1 MIQIAFLIF
10 IIYVG
15 FIITRY
21 PHLESI
27 SGSFYEFEKTKKGL
41 GALFI
46 FWAWS
51 QVFLLIPYLLEN
63 TPDPFQIF
71 AFLPCLGL
79 GFVGAAPFFKD
90 LSQSKIHF
98 AGAGICLLG
107 SLAWII
113 AFNPLVYTLV
123 AAIVYILFII
133 LSIFIPKKVVLFIE
147 LAAFISLY
155 IVVL

>member
-1 MIQIAFLIF
+1 MTQFIAFIVF
-10 IIYVG
+10 ILYVG
-15 FIITRY
+15 FILIRY
-21 PHLESI
+21 PNLESI
-27 SGSFYEFEKTKKGL
+27 SGSFYELKKWGR
-41 GALFI
+41 LFTL
-46 FWAWS
+46 WAFAEM
-51 QVFLLIPYLLEN
+51 FLLAPYLLEV
-63 TPDPFQIF
+63 TPEPFKVF

-90 LSQSKIHF
+90 VSQSKIHF

>member
-63 TPDPFQIF
+63 TPYPFQIF

-113 AFNPLVYTLV
+113 AFNPFVYTL
-123 AAIVYILFII
+123 ISLIIYTFYLILYIFM
-133 LSIFIPKKVVLFIE
+133 PKKLVLLIE
-147 LAAFISLY
+147 LAAFTALY
-155 IVVL
+155 IVIL

>member
-27 SGSFYEFEKTKKGL
+27 SGSFYELKKWGR
-41 GALFI
+41 LFTL
-46 FWAWS
+46 WAFAEM
-51 QVFLLIPYLLEN
+51 FLLAPYLLEV
-63 TPDPFQIF
+63 TPEPFKVF

-79 GFVGAAPFFKD
+79 GFVGAAPFFKEV
-90 LSQSKIHF
+90 SQSKIHF
-98 AGAGICLLG
+98 IGAGICLLG

-113 AFNPLVYTLV
+113 AFNPFVYTLI
-123 AAIVYILFII
+123 ALIIYDLFII
-133 LSIFIPKKVVLFIE
+133 ISIFIPKKMVLLIE
-147 LAAFISLY
+147 LAAFASLFTV
-155 IVVL
+155 IL